1 MKKYD
6 VFAVGNALVDFEVEV
21 SEDELQRL
29 GVEKGVM
36 TLIDED
42 RHHLLMEH
50 LNGTRHNRACGGSA
64 ANSLIAVSQ
73 LGGEAF
79 YSCRVANDEAGDFY
93 LKDLMSHGVDTKE
106 DSHRPEDVTGKCVV
120 MITPDADRSMN
131 TYLGVT
137 GDLGLD
143 SLHHGAI
150 KGSQFV
156 YIEGYLVS
164 APLALEAAVAA
175 KQLARD
181 CSIKIAFSLSD
192 PSMVNFFR
200 EGIDSLLEG
209 GVDLL
214 FSNEDEAIQYTQES
228 TLAGAINKLKTV
240 ASQFAVTLG
249 ARGAVVW
256 DGEQLLEIAPHK
268 VDVVDTTGAGDMF
281 AGAFL
286 YALCRGYSLQ
296 HAGELASYASSQIVR
311 KFGPRMKNTDTNTIR
326 NFETDLVTK
335 M

>member
-6 VFAVGNALVDFEVEV
+6 VFAVGNALVDLEVEV
-21 SEDELQRL
+21 SDEELQRF
-29 GVEKGVM
+29 GVEKGLM
-36 TLIDED
+36 TLIDEE
-42 RHHLLMEH
+42 RHHVLMAH

-64 ANSLIAVSQ
+64 ANSIIAIAQ

-93 LKDLMSHGVDTKE
+93 LKDLKSHGVDTK
-106 DSHRPEDVTGKCVV
+106 DDNYRPDGVTGKCVV

-150 KGSQFV
+150 ASSEFV

-164 APLALEAAVAA
+164 APLALEAALAA
-175 KQLARD
+175 KKLARE
-181 CSIKIAFSLSD
+181 SGIKIAFSLSD

-200 EGIDSLLEG
+200 EGIDELLEG

-214 FSNEDEAIQYTQES
+214 FCNEDEAMQYTRSANLQD
-228 TLAGAINKLKTV
+228 AIEALKTI
-240 ASQFAVTLG
+240 AQQFVIT
-249 ARGAVVW
+249 RGAEGALVW
-256 DGEQLLEIAPHK
+256 DGDEMLQIAANK

-281 AGAFL
+281 AGAFI
-286 YALCRGYSLQ
+286 YGLCRGYSLQ
-296 HAGELASYASSQIVR
+296 QAGELASLASSHIVK
-311 KFGPRMKNTDTNTIR
+311 KFGPRLKAEEVEPILQFMT
-326 NFETDLVTK
+326 ELA
-335 M
+335 